1 MFSRLNTR
9 YYKRLP
15 LHLFYTATTLL
26 MVRSNAMDGFEA
38 NTIWKQMLFFI
49 RTDGSAS
56 CLDFFHLKGPHR
68 HIPEQDLDSTQ
79 L

>member
-1 MFSRLNTR
+1 
-9 YYKRLP
+9 
-15 LHLFYTATTLL
+15 
-26 MVRSNAMDGFEA
+26 MDGFEA